1 MTDTDDLTAL
11 LAKASTRPAPDDH
24 AMMRGMLQ
32 VLMQTIVICRKAWP
46 KETRRMLEKVVK
58 S

>member
-1 MTDTDDLTAL
+1 MTPDKPQKPTPP
-11 LAKASTRPAPDDH
+11 PADH

-46 KETRRMLEKVVK
+46 DQTRRMLEKVVK

>member
-1 MTDTDDLTAL
+1 MTDMDDLKSML
-11 LAKASTRPAPDDH
+11 KRASGREEREDE

-46 KETRRMLEKVVK
+46 EKTREMLERVLK